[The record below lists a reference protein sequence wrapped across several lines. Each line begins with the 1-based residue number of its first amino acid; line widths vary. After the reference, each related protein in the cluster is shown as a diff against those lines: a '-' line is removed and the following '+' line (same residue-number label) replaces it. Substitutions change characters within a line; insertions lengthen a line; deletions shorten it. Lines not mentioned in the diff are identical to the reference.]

1 MNWLILLI
9 GLILFLGIHCIP
21 SLTVFR
27 SSLIER
33 FGFSTYKLTY
43 SIIAIV
49 GLFLVVLGYYNA
61 GLFPN
66 VLLYV
71 PPTGL
76 RHLMLLLMLPV
87 FVLFFSSFGS
97 GYIKQTVKHPMLLS
111 IKIWAFSHLL
121 VNGEVASIVLFGSF
135 LAWAIYDRISM
146 KRRDALEE
154 SPQNNGNMPN
164 IKADITA
171 SVAGLLLYFLFI
183 WKLHLWIFGVSI
195 F

>member
-1 MNWLILLI
+1 MVILLI
-9 GLILFLGIHCIP
+9 GLIIFLGVHCIP
-21 SLTVFR
+21 TFTVYR

-33 FGFSTYKLTY
+33 FGFSTYKITY

-61 GLFPN
+61 GLFPY
-66 VLLYV
+66 VLYV

-121 VNGEVASIVLFGSF
+121 VNGKVASIILFGSF

-154 SPQNNGNMPN
+154 SSQNSGNMPN
-164 IKADITA
+164 IKADIIA
-171 SVAGLLLYFLFI
+171 SVAGLLLYLLFV

>member
-1 MNWLILLI
+1 MLILLI
-9 GLILFLGIHCIP
+9 GLIIFLGVHCIP
-21 SLTVFR
+21 TFTVYR

-33 FGFSTYKLTY
+33 FGLLTYKIAYSLT
-43 SIIAIV
+43 AIV
-49 GLFLVVLGYYNA
+49 GLFLVVLGYYNTS
-61 GLFPN
+61 LLPS

-71 PPTGL
+71 PPIGL

-97 GYIKQTVKHPMLLS
+97 GYIKQAVKHPMLLS

-121 VNGEVASIVLFGSF
+121 VNGKVESIVLFGSF

-146 KRRDALEE
+146 KRRDALKE
-154 SPQNNGNMPN
+154 SPQNSSNMPN
-164 IKADITA
+164 IKADIIA
-171 SVAGLLLYFLFI
+171 SVAGLLLYFLFV